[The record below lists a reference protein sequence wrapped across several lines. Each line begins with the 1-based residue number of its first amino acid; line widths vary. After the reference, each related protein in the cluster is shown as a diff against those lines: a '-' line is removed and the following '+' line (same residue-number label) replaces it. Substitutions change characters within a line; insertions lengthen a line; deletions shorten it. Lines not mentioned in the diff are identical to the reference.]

1 MFFFWSRKVIKDD
14 YICMNIFDYEII
26 NGEIIPN
33 EPRIVKISINDILVS
48 NGFEPIKKTITFKI
62 ININQDFF

>member
-1 MFFFWSRKVIKDD
+1 MYEDD

-33 EPRIVKISINDILVS
+33 EPRVVKIPINDILVS
-48 NGFEPIKKTITFKI
+48 NGFELIKNNNVQNNRHKLKI
-62 ININQDFF
+62 LSKNIDVMN

>member
-1 MFFFWSRKVIKDD
+1 MIKDD